1 MVRMG
6 EIVLL
11 RADDKQSFAKGAY
24 YFKYYKVDNGQTLP
38 PWVGSAD
45 RSGCISIGLYFDI
58 ERMCVHLILPSGNR
72 LVHDDI
78 ASGFNIR
85 NKETRLVCAAG
96 EERLVT
102 IQEDN
107 KKYQFQTMESLPP
120 ALSSRTTLEG
130 DADGNVTKIGF
141 HMRGTS
147 PEKLLW
153 FLVQQQHFIRKVGV
167 PNSSGKGISHY
178 EDTTAIRTVLQS
190 EADSTEYTTLRGH
203 IPMKTTDQIDLQKM
217 SWERDSDL
225 KKKKGYVILQI
236 TRSTKDKQFV
246 AFASAYLPDTLA
258 AHAEL
263 VSLLDAVLTVI

>member
-1 MVRMG
+1 MG

-24 YFKYYKVDNGQTLP
+24 YFKYKVDNGQTLP

-45 RSGCISIGLYFDI
+45 TSGCISIGLHADLD
-58 ERMCVHLILPSGNR
+58 RMCVHLMLPSGNR

-78 ASGFNIR
+78 EPRFWADVR
-85 NKETRLVCAAG
+85 NERTSLSFAVGG
-96 EERLVT
+96 EQLVT
-102 IQEDN
+102 M
-107 KKYQFQTMESLPP
+107 KKGSNLYTFQTMESLPP

-141 HMRGTS
+141 HMRDTS

-167 PNSSGKGISHY
+167 LN
-178 EDTTAIRTVLQS
+178 DTHAIRTVLQS
-190 EADSTEYTTLRGH
+190 EADSTEYTTFRGH
-203 IPMKTTDQIDLQKM
+203 LPMKTTDQIDLQKM
-217 SWERDSDL
+217 TWHRDSIF
-225 KKKKGYVILQI
+225 KEKKGYVILQI
-236 TRSTKDKQFV
+236 PRSTKDKQFV
-246 AFASAYLPDTLA
+246 AFASASLPDTLA